1 MAYQLIQLAPGSYD
15 LLLDSEIIG
24 SVVRSGSRRGDATWT
39 AELLEDGPMETRP
52 TPFTQVE
59 HTFETLEDVCAWL
72 KGAEVTPLRRTA

>member
-1 MAYQLIQLAPGSYD
+1 
-15 LLLDSEIIG
+15 
-24 SVVRSGSRRGDATWT
+24 
-39 AELLEDGPMETRP
+39 METRP